1 MSTDTTP
8 MQNGPLLRGHPRAT
22 AVLALGILALIGLYV
37 TMPTWRDGALTGL
50 CLALLGGL
58 FTLRPRD
65 VQVLVGLTAGLMGLS
80 VLALWRLEPGG
91 FDLARDGLSALMVGA
106 MVPAVGHAVTGFA
119 RRRERLEA
127 HRQALTQALADMS
140 VAATCDPL
148 TGLYNERHMRE
159 CMGQEARRCQ
169 RAGTPLSVALID
181 IEGLRHFNT
190 RHGFELGDQAL
201 CSWASAARAV
211 FRQTDVVGRWSAELF
226 IVLFPDS
233 STEQA
238 ALGIQRLRAELAHHR
253 VGGIPCPGFA
263 DGLVDWPADQPIDTV
278 IDRAREALQAR
289 RASAPSH

>member
-1 MSTDTTP
+1 MSTDTTSGP
-8 MQNGPLLRGHPRAT
+8 TGPLLRGQPRAT
-22 AVLALGILALIGLYV
+22 AVLALGILALVGLYV
-37 TMPTWRDGALTGL
+37 TVPTWRDGALTGL

-65 VQVLVGLTAGLMGLS
+65 VKVLVALTVGVMTLA

-148 TGLYNERHMRE
+148 TGLYNARHMRD
-159 CMGQEARRCQ
+159 CMQQEARRCQ
-169 RAGTPLSVALID
+169 RAGTPLSVALVD
-181 IEGLRHFNT
+181 IRGLRHFNAL
-190 RHGFELGDQAL
+190 HGFELGDQAL
-201 CSWASAARAV
+201 CTWATAARAV

-233 STEQA
+233 HTEHA
-238 ALGIQRLRAELAHHR
+238 ALGLQRLRADLAQRR
-253 VGGIPCPGFA
+253 VGGIPCPDFA
-263 DGLVDWPADQPIDTV
+263 AGLVDWPADQPVDAV
-278 IDRAREALQAR
+278 IERAREVLQAQR
-289 RASAPSH
+289 QAAAPR